1 MKLQRV
7 AQYEI
12 GKLEDLRKFSPKGDG
27 KLGNAIIKMAKS
39 IAKGGVSKQTTF
51 LSKLD
56 RIGLVK
62 EGMDLVEQLVKDLLF
77 RKTFGINTKTPAEMI
92 EQAGMMQK
100 RYLQWRDRREFKAR
114 QLAKFSQYKEKYSKK
129 DPLLGLSMSID
140 QTTEQILKLS
150 SLLNL
155 LVVDLDIRLP
165 VISSAITEDDFVNHY
180 LNQDRVTA
188 ELELGNIALSMD
200 EMGAK
205 RHKIKILQFGVSTAN
220 NNIMSLCSQ
229 LGVDFLSNSRN

>member
-1 MKLQRV
+1 MKQINLGDTALQLNEFIARRLVKLQKV
-7 AQYEI
+7 TQYEI
-12 GKLEDLRKFSPKGDG
+12 AKLEDLRKFSPKGDG

-56 RIGLVK
+56 RIGLAK

-77 RKTFGINTKTPAEMI
+77 KKNFGVNTRTPAQII

-114 QLAKFSQYKEKYSKK
+114 QMAKFSQYKEKYSAK
-129 DPLLGLSMSID
+129 DPLLGLSMNID
-140 QTTEQILKLS
+140 QTTDKILKLS

-155 LVVDLDIRLP
+155 LVVDVDIKLP
-165 VISSAITEDDFVNHY
+165 IITAAITEDEFV
-180 LNQDRVTA
+180 A
-188 ELELGNIALSMD
+188 I
-200 EMGAK
+200 
-205 RHKIKILQFGVSTAN
+205 VSRRTE
-220 NNIMSLCSQ
+220 SQ
-229 LGVDFLSNSRN
+229 LS